1 MTRRRAPDPAELLA
15 TAADAYHAQ
24 FGAAALPQ
32 MLFLP
37 TACMA
42 TAARVLRAAVAR
54 GRPVR
59 QWTVARCCGIRQPPD
74 APGVLL

>member
-1 MTRRRAPDPAELLA
+1 MTRRLALDPAALLA
-15 TAADAYHAQ
+15 TATDEYYAR
-24 FGAAALPQ
+24 FGGGALPQ
-32 MLFLP
+32 TLFLP

-42 TAARVLRAAVAR
+42 TAARVLRMAVAR

-74 APGVLL
+74 APEVLL